1 MGKEDHLTRQINQ
14 LGFFLRKIAE
24 KLTGTK
30 NGDELSETVSVV
42 NFKLNEQL
50 GFDLAIFDAIS
61 DDAIVEFLIKKE
73 GFNHANI
80 ELFAD
85 ILVGID
91 NDKYA
96 KKALLI
102 YHYVNQVTATFSF
115 DRDLKI
121 KKSIEVLHNL
131 II

>member
-1 MGKEDHLTRQINQ
+1 VGKEDHLTRQINQ

-30 NGDELSETVSVV
+30 NGDELSEVSVV

-102 YHYVNQVTATFSF
+102 YHYVNQITATFSF
-115 DRDLKI
+115 ERDSKI
-121 KKSIEVLHNL
+121 KKL
-131 II
+131 I